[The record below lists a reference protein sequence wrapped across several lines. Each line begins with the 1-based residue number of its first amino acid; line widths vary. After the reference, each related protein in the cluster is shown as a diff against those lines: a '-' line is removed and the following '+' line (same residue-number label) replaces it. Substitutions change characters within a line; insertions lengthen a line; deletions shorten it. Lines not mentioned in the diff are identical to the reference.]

1 MIRKEKICLLIDV
14 AISDDSNFNTKETEK
29 LSKHEDPENGVS
41 RMWEVRTK
49 IVPVIIGP
57 LGTIKK
63 GLDKKLQLL
72 PGQPS
77 AIELQKITLMSTA
90 KIIRKVLG

>member
-14 AISDDSNFNTKETEK
+14 AVSDDSNFNTKETEN
-29 LSKHEDPENGVS
+29 LSMYEDLENDVS

-49 IVPVIIGP
+49 IVPVI
-57 LGTIKK
+57 LGALER
-63 GLDKKLQLL
+63 LDQKLQLL

-77 AIELQKITLMSTA
+77 AIELQITLMSTA
-90 KIIRKVLG
+90 NIIRKVLE